1 MKSLLY
7 FLGISFL
14 YTIGISCSNND
25 DAAILAPDDIVLTAS
40 LDGANE
46 TPTNSST
53 AKGVAYVIYS
63 KTTKA
68 FSINV
73 SYSGL
78 APTMALIHKKTEKN
92 PDPIVFTIGKY
103 TDYYST
109 NGNSANALPTI
120 NFTSPPLTTEQ
131 EADLLANRYYVK
143 LCSIAYPEGDISG
156 QLINSNLDG
165 NLN

>member
-7 FLGISFL
+7 FLGISFV

-25 DAAILAPDDIVLTAS
+25 DATILAPDDIVLTAS
-40 LDGANE
+40 LNGTNE
-46 TPTNSST
+46 VQKNSST

-63 KTTKA
+63 KTTKV
-68 FSINV
+68 FTIDV

-78 APTMALIHKKTEKN
+78 APTIALIHKKIENN
-92 PDPIVFTIGKY
+92 PAPIIFTIGKY
-103 TDYYST
+103 TDYYTT
-109 NGNSANALPTI
+109 NGNSANALPVI
-120 NFTSPPLTTEQ
+120 KFTSPALTTEQ
-131 EADLLANRYYVK
+131 ETDLLTNKYYVK
-143 LCSIAYPEGDISG
+143 LCSNAYPEGDISG

>member
-14 YTIGISCSNND
+14 YTVGTSCSNND
-25 DAAILAPDDIVLTAS
+25 DDATILASDDIVLTAS
-40 LDGANE
+40 LNGTNE
-46 TPTNSST
+46 ATTNSST
-53 AKGVAYVIYS
+53 AKGVAYLIYS
-63 KTTKA
+63 KTTKV
-68 FSINV
+68 FTINV

-78 APTMALIHKKTEKN
+78 APTMALIHKKTENKA
-92 PDPIVFTIGKY
+92 DPIVFTIGKY
-103 TDYYST
+103 TDYYKT
-109 NGNSANALPTI
+109 NSANALPTI

-131 EADLLANRYYVK
+131 EADLLTNKYYVK
-143 LCSIAYPEGDISG
+143 LCSIAYPEGDIRG